1 MSATPQS
8 FENHAMYQPSWHYW
22 ALPTAFIYLVYCLVT
37 LVRGGIAAHEV
48 FDLIGAVSLM
58 AAIWASRIM
67 VLTVQDRLI
76 RLEMRLRLREVL
88 PAPLAARISELTKG
102 QLVGLRFA
110 SDAELPALVERVL
123 RGELVRAK
131 DVKAAVKDWQPDHL
145 RA

>member
-1 MSATPQS
+1 MAATPQS

-48 FDLIGAVSLM
+48 FDLVGAVSLM

-67 VLTVQDRLI
+67 VLTVQDRLGG
-76 RLEMRLRLREVL
+76 LEMRLRLREVL